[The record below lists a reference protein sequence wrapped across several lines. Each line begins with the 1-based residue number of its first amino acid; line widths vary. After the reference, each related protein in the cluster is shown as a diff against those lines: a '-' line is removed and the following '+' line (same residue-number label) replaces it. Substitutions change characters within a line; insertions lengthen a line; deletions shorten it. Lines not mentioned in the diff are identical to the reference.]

1 MLKVFLTIVYF
12 VVFAFL
18 IDWAFRNTLSAIT
31 DILAVVCWIIALIA
45 SVGLA
50 EYTEIRI
57 KGPHANP

>member
-31 DILAVVCWIIALIA
+31 DIQKYFQRAISPLVSLRTT
-45 SVGLA
+45 L
-50 EYTEIRI
+50 R
-57 KGPHANP
+57 